1 MFSVFVEVAQIP
13 VSQDIESGGFVPEEN
28 GAIFPTSS
36 LRAMLSVKSRQASS
50 LQHELELHLPR
61 STSENNRINGFQP
74 GSEKQIPRLP

>member
-13 VSQDIESGGFVPEEN
+13 VSQDIESGAFIPEEN

-36 LRAMLSVKSRQASS
+36 LRVMLSVKSRQASAS

-61 STSENNRINGFQP
+61 STSETTG
-74 GSEKQIPRLP
+74 